1 MSDQAPVADGR
12 RNDRT
17 RPGWFVSGIIAFAAL
32 MMMFLGSLHALSG
45 FMALFEEDRYV
56 VSSSGLIVNVD
67 YSVYGV
73 VHLVLGITMVLA
85 GWGLFFRRTWARVV
99 TVIVAL
105 VSAVCR
111 SSRRIPATRPRRP
124 NRHRTRTPEPKR
136 TRSST
141 ATPSHAPSTACDPRT
156 G

>member
-1 MSDQAPVADGR
+1 MSSQAPAADGR
-12 RNDRT
+12 RNERA

-32 MMMFLGSLHALSG
+32 MMMLLGSLHALSG

-56 VSSSGLIVNVD
+56 VGSNGLLVHVD

-73 VHLVLGITMVLA
+73 VHLALGITMVMA

-105 VSAVCR
+105 VSAVFNWVFL
-111 SSRRIPATRPRRP
+111 PAYPAWYALMIGLDVLIIWAVVMRGD
-124 NRHRTRTPEPKR
+124 E
-136 TRSST
+136 
-141 ATPSHAPSTACDPRT
+141 
-156 G
+156 GGWEEFE

>member
-32 MMMFLGSLHALSG
+32 MMMLLGSLHALSG

-56 VSSSGLIVNVD
+56 VGSNGLLVHVD

-73 VHLVLGITMVLA
+73 VHLVLGITMVMA

-99 TVIVAL
+99 AVIVAL
-105 VSAVCR
+105 VSAVFNWVFL
-111 SSRRIPATRPRRP
+111 PAYPAWYALMIGLDVLIIWAVVMRGD
-124 NRHRTRTPEPKR
+124 E
-136 TRSST
+136 
-141 ATPSHAPSTACDPRT
+141 
-156 G
+156 GGWEEFE

>member
-1 MSDQAPVADGR
+1 MRMSDQAPVADGQ

-32 MMMFLGSLHALSG
+32 MMMLMGSLHALSG

-56 VSSSGLIVNVD
+56 VGSNGLLVHVD

-73 VHLVLGITMVLA
+73 VHLVLGITMVMA

-99 TVIVAL
+99 TVMVAL
-105 VSAVCR
+105 VSAVFNWVFL
-111 SSRRIPATRPRRP
+111 PAYPAWYALMIGLDVLIIWAVVMRGD
-124 NRHRTRTPEPKR
+124 E
-136 TRSST
+136 
-141 ATPSHAPSTACDPRT
+141 
-156 G
+156 GGWEEFE